1 MSQKQKFLPFLAL
14 PLLAVL
20 GWLLVISRAAQ
31 AGEEPSISV
40 TSLADELIWDG
51 NCTLREAILAANN
64 NMVID
69 GCRAGSGSMQA
80 DVITFAVSGTIL
92 LNHPDGELV
101 IEEALIIE
109 GNGRTN
115 TILDAQENSRIFLI
129 QDGRAVTLRHL
140 TLQNGATDPTY
151 VNATGGAI
159 LNGPVPLFL
168 DDVLV
173 QDSRAEGGFSAGG
186 GGIASLG
193 RLTMIDSEVRNNSAD
208 GSYNGGG
215 GILIQDAPLVIQ
227 DSIISNNSVENGG
240 GGGGIFILSDLMT
253 VTDSLIENNTAD
265 FSEYGGGGIFALG
278 SLSVQSSVIQGN
290 SIDESSGSG
299 GGIYCECLLMEI
311 ISSTIR
317 ENSAAFALGGGG
329 IAGVSGMGV
338 WQIWNST
345 ISYNSAAFASQGG
358 GGVWLEIGGVD
369 LINSTISLNTADSSG
384 MGGGGILIG
393 PSGGMEIMFSTVA
406 NNTAVSAQ
414 GGGLYNEGEIEF
426 WNSIFAGNSP
436 FNCLSTGETVTY
448 GFNLSTDTSCELT
461 SPDDLPGVNPLLGDL
476 QDNGGPTETHALPAN
491 SPAVDA
497 GECHDAL
504 PTDQRGVPRP
514 YGPGC
519 DIGAFEYTPYRLYL
533 PVIVKE

>member
-1 MSQKQKFLPFLAL
+1 MSRKYQFFPFLSL
-14 PLLAVL
+14 SLLAVF
-20 GWLLVISRAAQ
+20 GWFLAVFSAAQ
-31 AGEEPSISV
+31 AGEITSIAV
-40 TSLADELIWDG
+40 DTLADELIWDG

-64 NMVID
+64 NLAID
-69 GCRAGSGSMQA
+69 GCPAGEGSIRA

-92 LNHPDGELV
+92 MSHPDGELV
-101 IEEALIIE
+101 IEESLIIE

-115 TILDAQENSRIFLI
+115 TILDAQHNSRILLI
-129 QDGRAVTLRHL
+129 EDGRAVTLRHM
-140 TLQNGATDPTY
+140 TVQNGATDPTY

-168 DDVLV
+168 EDVLV

-186 GGIASLG
+186 GGVASLG

-215 GILIQDAPLVIQ
+215 GILIQDAPLLIQ

-240 GGGGIFILSDLMT
+240 GGGGIFFLGDVMT

-265 FSEYGGGGIFALG
+265 FSVYGGGGIFAVG
-278 SLSVQSSVIQGN
+278 RLSVQSSVIQGN

-299 GGIYCECLLMEI
+299 GGIYCECVSMQI

-329 IAGVSGMGV
+329 IAGLSGTGQ
-338 WQIWNST
+338 WQILNST

-358 GGVWLEIGGVD
+358 GGIWLEIGD
-369 LINSTISLNTADSSG
+369 AYLIDSTVSLNTADSSG
-384 MGGGGILIG
+384 LGGGGVLLG
-393 PSGGMEIMFSTVA
+393 PSGGMDLRFSTVA

-414 GGGLYNEGEIEF
+414 GGGLYNEGSIEF

-436 FNCLSTGETVTY
+436 TNCFNTGVMGTD
-448 GFNLSTDTSCELT
+448 GFNLSSDNSCELS
-461 SPDDLPGVNPLLGDL
+461 SPDDLPVVNPLLGEL

-497 GECHDAL
+497 GECYDAV
-504 PTDQRGVPRP
+504 PTDQRGVARP
-514 YGPGC
+514 YGPAC
-519 DIGAFEYTPYRLYL
+519 DIGAFEYTLYMLYL
-533 PVIVKE
+533 PIVLK